1 MICAGVYGENLN
13 PITSVQKCFF
23 WGGSVSGLKS
33 VNNECFTGNNE
44 L

>member
-1 MICAGVYGENLN
+1 MYGENLN

-23 WGGSVSGLKS
+23 WGSVSGLKS